1 MVTEF
6 VVQVLAGV
14 TILILGGLFV
24 VLRRRAKDL
33 TRARFGVAFAV
44 SVSLAAA
51 ALAAATLAGFLVADP
66 ENDGDPSRSAVFV
79 VARIEGSGVDRRRG
93 FFTPR
98 GYLVAPADALPVG
111 KTVTAS
117 WTVDGHDQSRTASV
131 AQLGGCGQEVA
142 LLEVSEAPR
151 SVLTIGDSTR
161 LRPGDRVARFVP
173 NDPKSGTVVEV
184 GAAREAGSDCTW
196 LVTTQLNNSQGVRPG
211 DAGAAVLDAD
221 GRVVAMIAMNDV
233 AKRQTLSIPI
243 EEIRE
248 AFPRAFEEQATERE
262 P

>member
-14 TILILGGLFV
+14 TILILRGLFV
-24 VLRRRAKDL
+24 VLRRRAKGVA
-33 TRARFGVAFAV
+33 RARLGVAFAV
-44 SVSLAAA
+44 SVSLVAA
-51 ALAAATLAGFLVADP
+51 ALAAASLAGLLIADP
-66 ENDGDPSRSAVFV
+66 EEDGDSGRPAMFV

-111 KTVTAS
+111 KTVAAN
-117 WTVDGHDQSRTASV
+117 WTVDGRDESRMASV
-131 AQLGGCGQEVA
+131 AQLGGGGQEVA

-151 SVLTIGDSTR
+151 SVLTIGDGTH

-196 LVTTQLNNSQGVRPG
+196 LVTTQLNNSQDVRPG
-211 DAGAAVLDAD
+211 DAGSAVLDAD

-248 AFPRAFEEQATERE
+248 AFPRAFEEQAT
-262 P
+262 